1 MKFANATYI
10 YRKSGGAQPRD
21 LRFSGS
27 FLGMFFNRAWPNGRT
42 CGSSQGKIKSL
53 EQFSGFTV
61 RVGTLLRRS
70 ATVTVSGSF

>member
-1 MKFANATYI
+1 MKFANATYF

-53 EQFSGFTV
+53 EQF
-61 RVGTLLRRS
+61 
-70 ATVTVSGSF
+70 